1 MLINLVISPGNS
13 YAQSGLDG
21 PVKYEAKDSIVA
33 DFPKQIVILYGE
45 AYVTYEGIELTA
57 DHIEIDLKNNEV
69 TATYSE
75 DSLGMPV
82 GKPIF
87 VSDGEE
93 SRCDLIKYN
102 FETKKGYVR
111 EVRAQQDEGYIH
123 MAESKIHPNEQIHL
137 KNGKFTTCENDTPHY
152 HFKLTKAIIVPDERV
167 VTGPVYMK
175 IGKVPTPLAGPF
187 AFFPNSDSRKHGVIL
202 PEFAS
207 QAQYG
212 FGLQNFGYY
221 IPLGDYW
228 DTQFSGTIYTTGRFA
243 IGNSTQYYRK
253 YKHKGNVF
261 VNYEQFRGYFYDTIV
276 PSKVTLRWNHNQDPK
291 AHPSLKF
298 SANIDFRSDNNGKT
312 SLDTDNPDYFNNTFN
327 SSIKVSKSWKT
338 KTLRGSAS
346 MNNSLRQNST
356 SGNYVIELPNFNFQV
371 SQFSLGDLNKK
382 KIGKKWYDEIKVR
395 YSMNGVNTISAPDSI
410 FNFQDYKQ
418 IKDYAVNGVKH
429 TASVNSNLKLLG
441 SRFTFSPSA
450 SYNELWNFQY
460 ETHQWNTSQNKID
473 TTERSG
479 LGTTRNLSF
488 SGNLG
493 FSFYGLYRMKGKR
506 KTRFKHV
513 MLNTVGFTFSPDIS
527 AYQGLDTNLVQDGQ
541 ADLYISPFYR
551 SKFREGTR
559 GQSGVI
565 NWNSTNS
572 LKMKTRDMNDT
583 INESDKT
590 FNLFDA
596 ISLNGSYDIFKD
608 SFALSDQRLAF
619 RTSKFLKVFNI
630 QSNATLSPY
639 TYDSLNIRSKEY
651 AWQSNQGLGK
661 ITNVGLTI
669 NANFTNRNGRKKQ
682 KEQLEENENDALAT
696 DILTDPNT
704 INWDVPWQLNTAYNL
719 QYNLV
724 QNKDTITA
732 DNYNV
737 VQTLVLSG
745 DFSINEKWKFRGGM
759 SLDLQQ
765 FLPKYHTAPENYKYP
780 YENLISTYNF
790 EIWRDLHC
798 WEAVLQFRQ
807 YGPVRK
813 DPSTG
818 EWGTWSTG
826 NWRSTNWT
834 FMFRVNI
841 KASMFQDIKLEYNQP
856 PFLF

>member
-13 YAQSGLDG
+13 YAQRGLNS
-21 PVKYEAKDSIVA
+21 PVKYEARDSIVA
-33 DFPKQIVILYGE
+33 NIPQQIVILYGE
-45 AYVTYEGIELTA
+45 AYVNYDGIELTA
-57 DHIEIDLKNNEV
+57 DYIEINLKNNEV

-75 DSLGMPV
+75 DSLGLPV
-82 GKPIF
+82 GKPVF
-87 VSDGEE
+87 TSEGEE
-93 SRCDLIKYN
+93 SKCDLIKYN
-102 FETKKGYVR
+102 FKTKKGYIR

-123 MAESKIHPNEQIHL
+123 MSESKIHPNEQIHL

-152 HFKLTKAIIVPDERV
+152 HFKLTKAVIVPDERV
-167 VTGPVYMK
+167 VSGPVFMK
-175 IGKVPTPLAGPF
+175 IGKIPTPLAAPF

-228 DTQFSGTIYTTGRFA
+228 DTQFNGTIYTTGRFG
-243 IGNSTQYYRK
+243 IGNTTRYYKK
-253 YKHKGNVF
+253 YKNKGNIL
-261 VNYEQFRGYFYDTIV
+261 VNYEQFRGYFYDSIV
-276 PSKVTLRWNHNQDPK
+276 PNKVTLKWNHTQDPK
-291 AHPSLKF
+291 AHPSLRF

-312 SLDTDNPDYFNNTFN
+312 SLDTDNPDYFQNAFN

-346 MNNSLRQNST
+346 LNNSLRQNSS

-371 SQFSLGDLNKK
+371 SQFSLGDLNRR

-395 YSMNGVNTISAPDSI
+395 YSFNGVNTISAPDSI
-410 FNFQDYKQ
+410 FNFQDYQQ
-418 IKDYAVNGVKH
+418 IKDYALNGVKH

-450 SYNELWNFQY
+450 NYNEFWNFQY
-460 ETHQWNTSQNKID
+460 ETHRWDTTQNTID
-473 TTERSG
+473 TTEQRG
-479 LGTTRNLSF
+479 FGTTRTLSF

-493 FSFYGLYRMKGKR
+493 FSFYGMYRFKGER

-513 MLNTVGFTFSPDIS
+513 MLNTIGFTYSPDIS
-527 AYQGLDTNLVQDGQ
+527 AYQALDTNIVQDGE
-541 ADLYISPFYR
+541 ADLYISPYYR
-551 SKFREGTR
+551 SKFREGGR

-590 FNLFDA
+590 FNVFDA
-596 ISLNGSYDIFKD
+596 ISLSGSYDIFKD
-608 SFALSDQRLAF
+608 SFALSDQRLSF

-630 QSNATLSPY
+630 QSSATLSPY
-639 TYDSLNIRSKEY
+639 TFDSLNTRNKIY
-651 AWQSNQGLGK
+651 AWQSGQGLGK
-661 ITNVGLTI
+661 ITNVGLTV

-682 KEQLEENENDALAT
+682 KEQLEENEDDALAT
-696 DILTDPNT
+696 DILTDPNQV
-704 INWDVPWQLNTAYNL
+704 NWDVPWQLNTAYNL
-719 QYNLV
+719 QYSLI
-724 QNKDTITA
+724 QNKDTVI
-732 DNYNV
+732 DPNFNV
-737 VQTLVLSG
+737 VQTLVLTG
-745 DFSINEKWKFRGGM
+745 DFSINQNWKIRGGM

-765 FLPKYHTAPENYKYP
+765 FLTKNHDAPENYKYP
-780 YENLISTYNF
+780 YEDLITTYNF

-807 YGPVRK
+807 YGPVIK
-813 DPSTG
+813 NDFG
-818 EWGTWSTG
+818 EWGDWATG
-826 NWRSTNWT
+826 SWRLTRWT